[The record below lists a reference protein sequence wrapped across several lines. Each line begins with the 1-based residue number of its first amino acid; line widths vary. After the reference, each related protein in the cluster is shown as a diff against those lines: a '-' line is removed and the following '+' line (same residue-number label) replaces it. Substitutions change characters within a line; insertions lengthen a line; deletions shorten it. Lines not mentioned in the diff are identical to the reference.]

1 MIAATQTRAMH
12 STITPATRKVVS
24 SRLAGFQV
32 SCLNVIVRLCDCL
45 CVCVWLG
52 LCCTPLL
59 VALSFKTDYLNHAIH

>member
-45 CVCVWLG
+45 CVCVAGAVLYTSLG
-52 LCCTPLL
+52 RP
-59 VALSFKTDYLNHAIH
+59 VFQD